1 MAEDFNLDK
10 AKEIIE
16 GGIAQAQEL
25 INDPAKVDELIAQ
38 VQQQLQNLPDTFKTA
53 AANVPL
59 MIDMVKAYMTQEY
72 TEVSPK
78 VVASLV
84 ATFLYLLKGKDLIP
98 DNVPVLGIADDLA
111 VPASAG
117 IRQPR
122 KRRRSHRR
130 ILAVR
135 PGGSPLDAW
144 SASRGATPGAHST
157 R

>member
-38 VQQQLQNLPDTFKTA
+38 IQQQLQNLPDTFKTA

-111 VPASAG
+111 VATFAMTLCEPELKAFDTWRSAN
-117 IRQPR
+117 QLPQ
-122 KRRRSHRR
+122 
-130 ILAVR
+130 A
-135 PGGSPLDAW
+135 
-144 SASRGATPGAHST
+144 
-157 R
+157 